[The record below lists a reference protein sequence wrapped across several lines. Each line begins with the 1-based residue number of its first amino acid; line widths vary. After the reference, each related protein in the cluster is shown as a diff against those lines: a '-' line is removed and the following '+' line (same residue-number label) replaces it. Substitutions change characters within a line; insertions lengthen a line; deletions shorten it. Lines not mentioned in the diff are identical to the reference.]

1 MTRYELCYETVLDV
15 LAAECGI
22 DPTHVTEASTLQGD
36 LGMDSVGLLSLA
48 LELENRFEMY
58 LGEDSNQPP
67 ETVGDIVSL
76 LTDRLMELRDAS

>member
-1 MTRYELCYETVLDV
+1 MGIAPESIT
-15 LAAECGI
+15 AE
-22 DPTHVTEASTLQGD
+22 STLQGD

-58 LGEDSNQPP
+58 LGEDTNHPP

-76 LTDRLMELRDAS
+76 LSDRLLELRDAS